1 MLQSMSAFPDRG
13 DPDREQTDRQQAAET
28 GKNGFSKTDYI
39 KKTYYA

>member
-13 DPDREQTDRQQAAET
+13 DRDREQAAET